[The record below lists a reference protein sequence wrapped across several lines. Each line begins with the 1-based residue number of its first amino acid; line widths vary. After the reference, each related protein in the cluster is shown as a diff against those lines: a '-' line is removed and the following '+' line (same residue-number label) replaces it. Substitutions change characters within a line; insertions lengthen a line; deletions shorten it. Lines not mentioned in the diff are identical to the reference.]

1 MKHLSISTKLL
12 WITSTLFLTIV
23 LLLSI
28 SLWWTL
34 NEKNAQMANQ
44 VQQGIHF
51 EIKAKLSST
60 AGLYGEKIAGF
71 INSAYQIPYSIAASI
86 AETSELS
93 FSSREAVEGNLGA
106 TLNNSPHLSAIYA
119 QFEPNGFDGD
129 DANNLQNTTHSV
141 PDVGSLELY
150 FYRESDGSVVQEQ
163 VEDADEKYAN
173 EVDEFG
179 LREAEWYL
187 CSKDNLKP
195 CVMEPYLEEV
205 NGQEVMMSSL
215 VAPVI
220 KQGRFSGVVGV
231 DIHLPTFQLLI
242 DELSQSLY
250 GGNAKVTLLSERG
263 LIVAASHYDQRG
275 RPLSEAIPA
284 GLAQALSSLHQG
296 KGYFEDDSEIAVA
309 YSIDIPLA
317 NSSWSLIIEVPIQE
331 AFSTANVLSSSM
343 QEMANSLGRLQMI
356 IGFVVS
362 VIAIISI
369 SIVIKG
375 IVAPIKTIQSRVE
388 NLASSEGD
396 LTQSVTIES
405 HAELIALSR
414 GFNLFIDKLKTLIIE
429 LKGLADQSQ
438 NVSASTATT
447 AQQTRDSLNDQNRE
461 IENVVTAMNQMSAT
475 ASEVANA
482 SEQTASET
490 EDMSK
495 NLKSC
500 ENSLVLA
507 MEHVD
512 TMSKESIEAK
522 EAVIKVSDSSNNISS
537 IVEVISSI
545 AEQTNL
551 LALNAAIE
559 AARAGEQGRGF
570 AVVADEVR
578 SLASKTQSSTDD
590 ITKLIH
596 ALQVE
601 VNSASKVIESG
612 TEKAE
617 LAVSQTNEALSSI
630 SAIVGQIDTV
640 SSQITHI
647 ATAAEEQSAVTEE
660 INRNITGIS
669 DSTAQLARL
678 ADESFDSSNHLSEL
692 VRAQY
697 EQLDRLKT

>member
-12 WITSTLFLTIV
+12 WITSTLFLSIV
-23 LLLSI
+23 LLLSL

-34 NEKNAQMANQ
+34 NEKNAEMAEQ

-51 EIKAKLSST
+51 EIKSKLSST
-60 AGLYGEKIAGF
+60 AGMYGEKIAGF

-86 AETSELS
+86 AKTSG
-93 FSSREAVEGNLGA
+93 SSLNSRDAVEGNLDA
-106 TLNNSPHLSAIYA
+106 TLNNSPQLSAIYA
-119 QFEPNGFDGD
+119 QFEPNGFDGND
-129 DANNLQNTTHSV
+129 EENTQGTTHSV

-173 EVDEFG
+173 ELDEFG

-195 CVMEPYLEEV
+195 CIMEPYLEEV
-205 NGQEVMMSSL
+205 NSQEVMMSSL

-220 KQGRFSGVVGV
+220 KQGQFSGVVGV
-231 DIHLPTFQLLI
+231 DIHLPIFQQLI

-250 GGNAKVTLLSERG
+250 GGEAKVTLLSAKG
-263 LIVAASHYDQRG
+263 LIVAASHYEQKG
-275 RPLSEAIPA
+275 RPLKEAIPSE
-284 GLAQALSSLHQG
+284 LAQTLSSLHQNN
-296 KGYFEDDSEIAVA
+296 GYFENDIEIAVA

-317 NSSWSLIIEVPIQE
+317 KNSWSLIIEVPNQQ
-331 AFSTANVLSSSM
+331 AFSTANILSDSM

-356 IGFVVS
+356 LGIVVS
-362 VIAIISI
+362 IISI
-369 SIVIKG
+369 ISIAIVIKG
-375 IVAPIKTIQSRVE
+375 IVAPIKTIQTRVE

-396 LTQSVTIES
+396 LTQSISIES

-414 GFNLFIDKLKTLIIE
+414 GFNLFIDKLKRLIIE

-438 NVSASTATT
+438 NVSSSTATI

-475 ASEVANA
+475 ASEVANS

-490 EDMSK
+490 EHMSK

-507 MEHVD
+507 MDHVD
-512 TMSKESIEAK
+512 TMSKESLHAK
-522 EAVIKVSDSSNNISS
+522 EAVSKVAESSNNISS
-537 IVEVISSI
+537 IVEVIRSI
-545 AEQTNL
+545 ADQTNL

-590 ITKLIH
+590 ITQLIN
-596 ALQVE
+596 ALQIE
-601 VNSASKVIESG
+601 VDSASKVIESG

-630 SAIVGQIDTV
+630 TAIVGQIDTV

-678 ADESFDSSNHLSEL
+678 ADQSFDSSNHLSEL